1 MKMVNWMWKGKD
13 KTKEKG
19 DKKEEEE
26 VDEAELQK
34 KGFNPE
40 GLDIEDAKD
49 EIIAAFDQDYEEF
62 ISPTP
67 EELAEILANF
77 KYLWRN
83 SDFFQIKMNPGMS
96 SPTPA
101 AARSAATRR
110 SSTKSDPS
118 ARK

>member
-40 GLDIEDAKD
+40 GLEIEDAKD
-49 EIIAAFDQDYEEF
+49 
-62 ISPTP
+62 
-67 EELAEILANF
+67 
-77 KYLWRN
+77 
-83 SDFFQIKMNPGMS
+83 
-96 SPTPA
+96 
-101 AARSAATRR
+101 
-110 SSTKSDPS
+110 
-118 ARK
+118 